1 MRRSRPGFLVNVS
14 LGVILKD
21 SPRRNLRFALI
32 AATAAGALV
41 LSACGSSSSSDSS
54 STSAAAGGATVSA
67 SSGPDVD
74 AAKAALVEPGSLT
87 MCTQLS
93 YKPFE
98 FTDGDQVVGF
108 DVDLVDLAAAKLGV
122 TTKVI
127 DTPFEGIKSG
137 EVTATG
143 KCDLSAAGMTI
154 NDERSKVILVSVPYF
169 DATQA
174 MVVLDASTAT
184 TLADLKGKRVAG
196 QTGTTGLEYLKKNAD
211 ANGYEI
217 VEYADFPSE
226 SDSLLTGQV
235 DAAVQDLPV
244 WNQFVADNAGKVK
257 VAAQFNTGEQYGIGM
272 KLGNTSL
279 ATVVNDAITE
289 AKADGT
295 YEALFAKW
303 GFPPPASSSA
313 GASSAAPSSN

>member
-1 MRRSRPGFLVNVS
+1 MT
-14 LGVILKD
+14 D
-21 SPRRNLRFALI
+21 SPRRTLRYAVI
-32 AATAAGALV
+32 AATAVGALV
-41 LSACGSSSSSDSS
+41 LSACGSSSSTDTS
-54 STSAAAGGATVSA
+54 STSAAATSAGGSA
-67 SSGPDVD
+67 AAGGSGVE
-74 AAKAALVEPGSLT
+74 AAKATLIEPGSLT

-98 FTDGDQVVGF
+98 FTEGDQVVGF
-108 DVDLVDLAAAKLGV
+108 DVDLVQLAGDALGAQV
-122 TTKVI
+122 KVI

-154 NDERSKVILVSVPYF
+154 NDERKKVILFSVPYF

-174 MVVLDASTAT
+174 MVVAADSSAT
-184 TLADLKGKRVAG
+184 TLADMRGKRVAG
-196 QTGTTGLEYLKKNAD
+196 QTGTTGLEYLKANAD

-244 WNQFVADNAGKVK
+244 FNQFVKDNEGKVK

-272 KLGNTSL
+272 KLDNTAL
-279 ATVVNDAITE
+279 KNVVDTAIAESKTNGKYDE
-289 AKADGT
+289 I
-295 YEALFAKW
+295 YAKW
-303 GFPPPASSSA
+303 IGGTPPPAA
-313 GASSAAPSSN
+313 GASAAPSSN

>member
-1 MRRSRPGFLVNVS
+1 M
-14 LGVILKD
+14 KD
-21 SPRRNLRFALI
+21 SPRRNLRLALI
-32 AATAAGALV
+32 AATAVGALV

-54 STSAAAGGATVSA
+54 PTSAAATSAGGSAAAGG
-67 SSGPDVD
+67 DVE
-74 AAKAALVEPGSLT
+74 AAKAALVEPGALT

-98 FTDGDQVVGF
+98 FTEGDQVVGF
-108 DVDLVDLAAAKLGV
+108 DVDLSQLAADALGV
-122 TTKVI
+122 QVKVI

-154 NDERSKVILVSVPYF
+154 NDERKKVILFSVPYF

-174 MVVLDASTAT
+174 MVVAADSSIAS
-184 TLADLKGKRVAG
+184 LADLRGKRVAG
-196 QTGTTGLEYLKKNAD
+196 QTGTTGLEYLKANAD

-244 WNQFVADNAGKVK
+244 FNQFVKDNEGKVK

-272 KLGNTSL
+272 KLGNTAL
-279 ATVVNDAITE
+279 KNVVDTAITE
-289 AKADGT
+289 AKANGKYDEI
-295 YEALFAKW
+295 YAKW
-303 GFPPPASSSA
+303 IGGTPPPAS

>member
-1 MRRSRPGFLVNVS
+1 
-14 LGVILKD
+14 VILTV
-21 SPRRNLRFALI
+21 SSRRTVRVALVTG
-32 AATAAGALV
+32 TAIGALV
-41 LSACGSSSSSDSS
+41 LSACGSSSSSSDNS
-54 STSAAAGGATVSA
+54 SAAAGAGISSAPA
-67 SSGPDVD
+67 SSGPDVE
-74 AAKAALVEPGSLT
+74 AAKAALVEPGALN

-108 DVDLVDLAAAKLGV
+108 DVDLVNLAAQKLGV

-143 KCDLSAAGMTI
+143 KCDVSAAGMTI
-154 NDERSKVILVSVPYF
+154 NDERKKVILFSVPYF

-174 MVVLDASTAT
+174 MVVAADSPVTS
-184 TLADLKGKRVAG
+184 LADLNGKRVAG
-196 QTGTTGLEYLKKNAD
+196 QTGTTGLEYLKANAA

-244 WNQFVADNAGKVK
+244 FNQFVKDNAGKVK

-272 KLGNTSL
+272 KLGNTAL
-279 ATVVNDAITE
+279 KNVVDGAITE

-295 YEALFAKW
+295 YDAIYAKW
-303 GFPPPASSSA
+303 IGGTPPASCGSST
-313 GASSAAPSSN
+313 APSSM

>member
-1 MRRSRPGFLVNVS
+1 M
-14 LGVILKD
+14 KD

-41 LSACGSSSSSDSS
+41 LSACGSSSTTDAS
-54 STSAAAGGATVSA
+54 STSAAATSAGGSAAAGGA
-67 SSGPDVD
+67 DVD
-74 AAKAALVEPGSLT
+74 AAKAALIDPSGLT
-87 MCTQLS
+87 MCTSLS

-108 DVDLVDLAAAKLGV
+108 DVDLAQLAGDALGLQV
-122 TTKVI
+122 KVI
-127 DTPFEGIKSG
+127 DTPFEGIKTG
-137 EVTATG
+137 DAMATG
-143 KCDLSAAGMTI
+143 KCDLAAAGMTI
-154 NDERSKVILVSVPYF
+154 NAERQKVILFSVPYF

-174 MVVLDASTAT
+174 MVVAADSTAT

-196 QTGTTGLEYLKKNAD
+196 QTGTTGLDYLKANAD

-244 WNQFVADNAGKVK
+244 FNQFVKDNEGKVK

-272 KLGNTSL
+272 KLGNDAL
-279 ATVVNDAITE
+279 KNVVDTAITE
-289 AKADGT
+289 SRSNGKYDEI
-295 YEALFAKW
+295 YAKW
-303 GFPPPASSSA
+303 IGGTPPPAS

>member
-1 MRRSRPGFLVNVS
+1 M
-14 LGVILKD
+14 KD

-54 STSAAAGGATVSA
+54 STSAAATSAAGTGGSAAAGGA
-67 SSGPDVD
+67 DVD

-108 DVDLVDLAAAKLGV
+108 DVDLSQLAGDALGV
-122 TTKVI
+122 QVKVI

-154 NDERSKVILVSVPYF
+154 NDERKKVILFSVPYF

-174 MVVLDASTAT
+174 MVVAADSNIA

-196 QTGTTGLEYLKKNAD
+196 QTGTTGLEYLKTNAD

-244 WNQFVADNAGKVK
+244 FNQFVKDNEGKVK

-272 KLGNTSL
+272 KLGNDALKS
-279 ATVVNDAITE
+279 VVDTAITE
-289 AKADGT
+289 ARANGKYDEI
-295 YEALFAKW
+295 YAKW
-303 GFPPPASSSA
+303 IGGTPPPVS

>member
-1 MRRSRPGFLVNVS
+1 MTVSSRRTVRVALVT
-14 LGVILKD
+14 G
-21 SPRRNLRFALI
+21 
-32 AATAAGALV
+32 TAIGALV
-41 LSACGSSSSSDSS
+41 LSACGSSSSSSDNS
-54 STSAAAGGATVSA
+54 SAAAGAGISSAPA

-74 AAKAALVEPGSLT
+74 AAKAALVEPGALN

-108 DVDLVDLAAAKLGV
+108 DVDLVNLAAQKLGV

-143 KCDLSAAGMTI
+143 KCDVSAAGMTI
-154 NDERSKVILVSVPYF
+154 NDERKKVILFSVPYF

-174 MVVLDASTAT
+174 MVVAADSPVTS
-184 TLADLKGKRVAG
+184 LADLNGKRVAG
-196 QTGTTGLEYLKKNAD
+196 QTGTTGLEYLKANAA

-244 WNQFVADNAGKVK
+244 FNQFVKDNEGKVK

-272 KLGNTSL
+272 KLGNTAL
-279 ATVVNDAITE
+279 KNVVDGAITE

-295 YEALFAKW
+295 YDAIYAKW
-303 GFPPPASSSA
+303 IGGTPPASS
-313 GASSAAPSSN
+313 GSSTAPSSN